1 MGHFRDELGHQHTAA
16 FLDVVLVEGI
26 VYLFAF
32 LAAFH
37 HVGPFQYVQVMG
49 DGRLRQAEGIGD
61 IAHAHLLLSEHFH
74 YFLPG
79 AVAQGFAKVNALV
92 SHFHSRQIHR

>member
-1 MGHFRDELGHQHTAA
+1 
-16 FLDVVLVEGI
+16 VEGI
-26 VYLFAF
+26 
-32 LAAFH
+32 
-37 HVGPFQYVQVMG
+37 GN
-49 DGRLRQAEGIGD
+49 

-92 SHFHSRQIHR
+92 SHFHSQDLYR